1 MVFGCSNDD
10 QFIREFYEA
19 RFERFEYL
27 HNIER
32 SVLQRV
38 EYVQL
43 GDWIY
48 ENPDILKKYR
58 TWKNGK

>member
-1 MVFGCSNDD
+1 MVFGCANDD
-10 QFIREFYEA
+10 QFIYECYQA

-27 HNIER
+27 HNLDR

-38 EYVQL
+38 EYAQL

-48 ENPDILKKYR
+48 NNPDILKLYR
-58 TWKNGK
+58 KWKNGK

>member
-1 MVFGCSNDD
+1 MIFGCANDE
-10 QFIREFYEA
+10 QFIRECYEA

-27 HNIER
+27 DKLDR

-38 EYVQL
+38 EYAQL

-48 ENPDILKKYR
+48 ENPDILKHYR
-58 TWKNGK
+58 NWKNGK

>member
-1 MVFGCSNDD
+1 MIFGCTDDD
-10 QFIREFYEA
+10 QFIRECYEA

-27 HNIER
+27 NNIER

-38 EYVQL
+38 EYAQL

-48 ENPDILKKYR
+48 ENPDILKFYR
-58 TWKNGK
+58 KWKNGQ